1 MVEPEVVE
9 MLERLTWI
17 KESTYRWAG
26 DGLTVYIDVWGAR
39 EDPVPADVIFI
50 THAHYDHFDLDDLAK
65 IRRDDTVVVA
75 PRDVAA
81 ELSGEVIAVT
91 PGETVEARGVKGET
105 VPAYNIVEHRLGKH
119 PKENGW
125 VGYVLDLGGT
135 MHYFSGDTDHLPEL
149 DQIRA
154 DGAFVCVGGDPFVM
168 APQEAAD
175 LVKAINPSVAVPNH
189 YGWPVGTPANAEAFK
204 KAADPVPVEILTP
217 VVPFERT
224 K

>member
-1 MVEPEVVE
+1 VKREVDG

-26 DGLTVYIDVWGAR
+26 DDLTVYIDVWGAG

-50 THAHYDHFDLDDLAK
+50 THAHYDHFDVDDLAK
-65 IRRDDTVVVA
+65 IRKDDTVVVA
-75 PRDVAA
+75 PQDVAA
-81 ELSGEVIAVT
+81 ELSGEVIPVS

-105 VPAYNIVEHRLGKH
+105 VPAYNIVEQRLGKH
-119 PKENGW
+119 PKEKGW

-154 DGAFVCVGGDPFVM
+154 DGAFVCVGGDPFLM
-168 APQEAAD
+168 GPQEAAD
-175 LVKAINPSVAVPNH
+175 LVKAINPSLAVPNH
-189 YGWPVGTPANAEAFK
+189 YGWPVGTPGNAEAFK
-204 KAADPVPVEILTP
+204 KAADPVSVEILEP
-217 VVPFERT
+217 VVPFERMT
-224 K
+224 

>member
-1 MVEPEVVE
+1 VKREVDG

-26 DGLTVYIDVWGAR
+26 DDLTVYIDVWGAG

-50 THAHYDHFDLDDLAK
+50 THAHYDHFDVDDLAK
-65 IRRDDTVVVA
+65 IRKDDTVVVA

-81 ELSGEVIAVT
+81 ELSGEVIPVS

-105 VPAYNIVEHRLGKH
+105 VPAYNIVEQRLGKH

-154 DGAFVCVGGDPFVM
+154 DGAFVCVGGDPFLM
-168 APQEAAD
+168 GPQEAAD
-175 LVKAINPSVAVPNH
+175 LVNAINPSVAVPNH
-189 YGWPVGTPANAEAFK
+189 YGWPVGTSANAVAFK
-204 KAADPVPVEILTP
+204 KAADPVSVEILEP
-217 VVPFERT
+217 VVSFERMT
-224 K
+224 